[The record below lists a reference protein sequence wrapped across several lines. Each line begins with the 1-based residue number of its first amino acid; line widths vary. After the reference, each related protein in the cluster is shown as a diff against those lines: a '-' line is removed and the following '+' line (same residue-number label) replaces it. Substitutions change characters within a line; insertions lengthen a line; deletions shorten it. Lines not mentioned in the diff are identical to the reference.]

1 MHLGYFILAILIGWV
16 YASLTEKP
24 STGSKVIGPWDMS
37 ELIRHA
43 LCVGGA
49 VLGVI
54 ILVVVTNATK
64 SVEFVDG
71 DTEEKTVFLLYD
83 VSGIAIGS
91 IVGAVLAGD
100 IWRVVGGL
108 IGGGSKPPSTPGG
121 GM

>member
-1 MHLGYFILAILIGWV
+1 MQLGYLVLAILIGWV

-24 STGSKVIGPWDMS
+24 STGAKVIGPWDMS
-37 ELIRHA
+37 ELIRHG

-49 VLGVI
+49 LVGVI
-54 ILVVVTNATK
+54 ILIIFTNASPDLT
-64 SVEFVDG
+64 EFSND
-71 DTEEKTVFLLYD
+71 DKATVFLLSD

>member
-1 MHLGYFILAILIGWV
+1 MHIGYLVLAILIGWV

-24 STGSKVIGPWDMS
+24 STGAKVIGPWDMS
-37 ELIRHA
+37 ELIRHG

-54 ILVVVTNATK
+54 ILVIFTNASKT
-64 SVEFVDG
+64 FDIG
-71 DTEEKTVFLLYD
+71 DNGKTDESTVFLLSE

-91 IVGAVLAGD
+91 IMGAVLASD
-100 IWRVVGGL
+100 IWRVVGGM
-108 IGGGSKPPSTPGG
+108 IGGSKPPSGG